1 MSDPHDDLRG
11 IQDVATSLGITP
23 RAMRLYED
31 RGLIEPCRVGN
42 ARIYTRRETAR
53 MKLILRG
60 KRLGFTLRDIK
71 EFLDLY
77 DADPQHIE
85 QMATLAERCRARIDA
100 LLAQRD
106 ALTMTL
112 LELETIEKQARA
124 AIAERQSGQSAVG

>member
-1 MSDPHDDLRG
+1 MSDLRDDLRG
-11 IQDVATSLGITP
+11 IQDVAASLGITP

-31 RGLIEPCRVGN
+31 RGLIEPCRVGK

-85 QMATLAERCRARIDA
+85 QMATLADRCRGRIDA
-100 LLAQRD
+100 LIAQRE
-106 ALTMTL
+106 ALTTTL
-112 LELETIEKQARA
+112 VELEAIERQARA
-124 AIAERQSGQSAVG
+124 AIAERQAKAIATE

>member
-1 MSDPHDDLRG
+1 MEQQDDLRG

-23 RAMRLYED
+23 RALRLYED
-31 RGLIEPCRVGN
+31 RGLIAPCRVGN

-85 QMATLAERCRARIDA
+85 QLATLAERCRGRIDE
-100 LLAQRD
+100 LVAQRE

-112 LELETIEKQARA
+112 VELEAIERQALA
-124 AIAERQSGQSAVG
+124 AIAERQAAQPVS